1 MSRAA
6 LFFAIA
12 FCGPVILP
20 RCLPAQ
26 DSTSTDENRAML
38 FSLSETYLHDLAAS
52 RGIRYKM
59 RVTVD
64 ARSAVHPIGQDC
76 EMHFATHG
84 GTELASPAGIV
95 VEPPN
100 LCKKRL
106 AVIPASGKIGVA
118 WQQYM
123 DRNVVGQE
131 CDVVGFPRI
140 FSEHREG
147 QEHPSNPN
155 HVLEIHPALSI
166 SCDNGTALDF
176 FPLLK
181 IYPGMRQISTAS
193 AAACLEQ
200 RKLWVR
206 KRGSQY
212 EFAEEGAKGPGGRC
226 GNFIALDATIHRA
239 YVREFDKGADGRGD
253 HSAIAWVTVGAYGPY
268 SLKIYTY
275 RGTPE
280 DDSVAQIAQGIR
292 PDRILH
298 LHGLITY
305 DYLGIIRA
313 AQDKNRD
320 WLPEID
326 SWTEVPH
333 PLALVVFG
341 TSAPT
346 Q

>member
-1 MSRAA
+1 
-6 LFFAIA
+6 
-12 FCGPVILP
+12 
-20 RCLPAQ
+20 
-26 DSTSTDENRAML
+26 ML
-38 FSLSETYLHDLAAS
+38 FSLSESYLHDLATN

-64 ARSAVHPIGQDC
+64 AHSAVHRIEQDC

-84 GTELASPAGIV
+84 NTELASPADIV

-106 AVIPASGKIGVA
+106 PVIPAGGKIGLA
-118 WQQYM
+118 WQQYV
-123 DRNVVGQE
+123 DRNVVGQA
-131 CDVVGFPRI
+131 CDVIGFPRI

-181 IYPGMRQISTAS
+181 IYPGMRQISAAS
-193 AAACLEQ
+193 AAACLAE

-206 KRGSQY
+206 KHGSQY

-226 GNFIALDATIHRA
+226 GNFIALDATIHRD
-239 YVREFDKGADGRGD
+239 YVREFDKDADGHGD
-253 HSAIAWVTVGAYGPY
+253 HSAIAWVTVGDNGPY

-280 DDSVAQIAQGIR
+280 DDAVAEIAQGIR
-292 PDRILH
+292 ADRTLH

-305 DYLGIIRA
+305 DYLAIVRTV
-313 AQDKNRD
+313 QDKNRN

-326 SWTEVPH
+326 AWTEVPH

-341 TSAPT
+341 KSAPAP
-346 Q
+346 